1 MNRRGMDGWMGRGRE
16 REMYFIVV
24 FSNCLAGEKEKVGA
38 RRVCVLE
45 ERKEREGKREKER
58 REKKGNKE
66 SARLVWMRT
75 AKRARFG
82 VVIYMERDWT
92 RGFSAF
98 VFFVL
103 FSLLSV
109 FFVSRECFFDSYS
122 LPQDTSHDDDDNA
135 DATDATI
142 ISRVVSLHSHPG
154 RGPTSPPRV
163 SFGTFRQNIR

>member
-1 MNRRGMDGWMGRGRE
+1 MNRRGMDGWMGKGRE

-24 FSNCLAGEKEKVGA
+24 FSNSLAGEKEKVGA

-45 ERKEREGKREKER
+45 ERKEREEKREKER
-58 REKKGNKE
+58 REKKGNQE

-82 VVIYMERDWT
+82 VVIYTERDWT

-109 FFVSRECFFDSYS
+109 FFFSRECFFVSYS
-122 LPQDTSHDDDDNA
+122 FYRRTHHTTTTTTTTPML
-135 DATDATI
+135 
-142 ISRVVSLHSHPG
+142 RL
-154 RGPTSPPRV
+154 
-163 SFGTFRQNIR
+163 FRE